1 MDADDP
7 TTEVPRLTSLLSV
20 VLMVLAAG
28 LGALAVALP
37 VIQVGRGEAVAT
49 VDLAPSATATALG
62 TVELTT
68 GHVTATGNDR
78 VTVNLVVSE
87 LPDGRPVS
95 TVSRL
100 VTQAGTFLW
109 LVGLAV
115 VCFLLARVLADIGGG
130 RPFEAPQARRFT
142 LIALAVVVCSA
153 GADTVNYLQ
162 ARALTAAI
170 GDPATIVVT
179 PYYSVIPL
187 VLAAVSLVL
196 AGAFR
201 SGRRIQADT
210 EGLV

>member
-1 MDADDP
+1 MEHADP
-7 TTEVPRLTSLLSV
+7 TPEAPRLTSPLSV

-28 LGALAVALP
+28 LAVLAVALP
-37 VIQVGRGEAVAT
+37 AIQVGRGEAVAT
-49 VDLAPSATATALG
+49 VDLSPSATATALG
-62 TVELTT
+62 SVELAT

-87 LPDGRPVS
+87 LPDGQPVG
-95 TVSRL
+95 TL
-100 VTQAGTFLW
+100 AKLATQAGTFLW
-109 LVGLAV
+109 LTGLAV
-115 VCFLLARVLADIGGG
+115 ICFLLARVLADIGAG

-162 ARALTAAI
+162 ARALTASI
-170 GDPATIVVT
+170 GDPAAIAVT
-179 PYYSVIPL
+179 PYYSAIPL

-210 EGLV
+210 EGLI